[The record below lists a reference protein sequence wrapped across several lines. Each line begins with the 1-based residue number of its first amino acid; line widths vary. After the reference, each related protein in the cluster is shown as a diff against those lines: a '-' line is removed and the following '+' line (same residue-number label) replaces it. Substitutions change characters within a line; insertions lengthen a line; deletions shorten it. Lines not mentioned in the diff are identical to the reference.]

1 MTPIK
6 KPSSFSLDKF
16 KSKRPTALGSV
27 ETLLGALP
35 CLTLKEAGDFVRLHD
50 DEENFWSPELCFV
63 PVPVKGEKRDV
74 LHLIDEEIAMRFLD
88 AGKIKR
94 FRLALATK
102 PYDVHFL
109 AKVPSTN
116 LDNSWNESSLE
127 ACEQAKAHWV
137 EVTSGK
143 VSGVERYSIKRAR
156 DSDAFPTP
164 IWPTQSLAE
173 LISAS
178 FPQRTIDHDKHPALL
193 RLIGAKQTTS

>member
-1 MTPIK
+1 M
-6 KPSSFSLDKF
+6 
-16 KSKRPTALGSV
+16 
-27 ETLLGALP
+27 
-35 CLTLKEAGDFVRLHD
+35 
-50 DEENFWSPELCFV
+50 

-127 ACEQAKAHWV
+127 ACEQATAHWV

-143 VSGVERYSIKRAR
+143 VSGVERYKHQAR
-156 DSDAFPTP
+156 SRTATP
-164 IWPTQSLAE
+164 FRRRSGRRSPSP
-173 LISAS
+173 S
-178 FPQRTIDHDKHPALL
+178 
-193 RLIGAKQTTS
+193 